1 MPIQLS
7 DMSLGGQDEVDSC
20 TIYDLQDS
28 EFDEENVAVCVE
40 L

>member
-1 MPIQLS
+1 MKRKLS
-7 DMSLGGQDEVDSC
+7 GDKGGDEVDSC